1 MTAVSADG
9 PSPWTGA
16 GPLRLGTRGSALA
29 LRQSSMVAAA
39 IEGRGTP
46 VELVTIRTSGDVAT
60 GSLAALG
67 GKGLFVKEIEE
78 ALLRHRVDLAVH
90 SLKDMPASL
99 PHGLTLVATPPRA
112 DARDVLI
119 SAAGVEIARLPAG
132 TRVGTSSLRRR
143 AQLAAL
149 RPDLAIVDMRGNVD
163 TRLRKLASGEVDA
176 ILLAA
181 AGLERLGL
189 APAGLVAL
197 APTVFVPAIGQGIL
211 ALEARADDTS
221 VRAVVAAL
229 DDPAT
234 RAAAAAE
241 RAFLAAVGGDCHTP
255 LAAHAVVTGALLQM
269 RALVASVD
277 GRDIVGDVLEGPVEA
292 APTIGERLAAAVL
305 SRGAAALIA
314 RARPDAA

>member
-1 MTAVSADG
+1 MSTEAAPG
-9 PSPWTGA
+9 RTE
-16 GPLRLGTRGSALA
+16 PLRLGTRGSALA
-29 LRQSSMVAAA
+29 LRQSGLVAAA
-39 IEGRGTP
+39 IERLGTP

-67 GKGLFVKEIEE
+67 GKGLFTKEIEE
-78 ALLRHRVDLAVH
+78 ALLRHRIDLAVH
-90 SLKDMPASL
+90 SLKDMPATL
-99 PHGLTLVATPPRA
+99 PAGLVLAATPPRA

-119 SAAGVEIARLPAG
+119 SAAGVGLDALPAG

-149 RPDLAIVDMRGNVD
+149 RPDLAVVEMRGNVD

-189 APAGLVAL
+189 QPAGLVAL
-197 APTVFVPAIGQGIL
+197 SPKEFVPAIGQGIL
-211 ALEARADDTS
+211 ALETRADDAA
-221 VRAVVAAL
+221 VRAIVAAL

-234 RAAAAAE
+234 RAAATAE

-255 LAAHAVVTGALLQM
+255 LAAYAVVDGERLSM

-277 GRDIVGDVLEGPVEA
+277 GRDIVGDVFEGS
-292 APTIGERLAAAVL
+292 IDAAADVGTRIAAGLL

-314 RARPDAA
+314 RARRAS

>member
-1 MTAVSADG
+1 VSTAA
-9 PSPWTGA
+9 PRATPPTE
-16 GPLRLGTRGSALA
+16 PLRLGTRGSALA
-29 LRQSSMVAAA
+29 LRQSGLVAAA
-39 IEGRGTP
+39 IERLGTP

-67 GKGLFVKEIEE
+67 GKGLFTKEIEE
-78 ALLRHRVDLAVH
+78 ALLRHRIDLAVH

-99 PHGLTLVATPPRA
+99 PDGLMLVATPPRA
-112 DARDVLI
+112 DPRDVLI
-119 SAAGVEIARLPAG
+119 SNAGVGLDRLPAG

-149 RPDLAIVDMRGNVD
+149 RPDLGVVEMRGNVD

-181 AGLERLGL
+181 AGLERLDL
-189 APAGLVAL
+189 HPAGLVAL
-197 APTVFVPAIGQGIL
+197 SPKQFVPAIGQGIL
-211 ALEARADDTS
+211 ALEARADDA
-221 VRAVVAAL
+221 AVHAIVAAL

-255 LAAHAVVTGALLQM
+255 LAAYAVVDGAHLVM

-277 GRDIVGDVLEGPVEA
+277 GREIVGDVFEGSVD
-292 APTIGERLAAAVL
+292 AAADVGMRIAAGLL
-305 SRGAAALIA
+305 SRGAAELIA
-314 RARPDAA
+314 RAGRAS

>member
-1 MTAVSADG
+1 VNAEAAPGSTE
-9 PSPWTGA
+9 
-16 GPLRLGTRGSALA
+16 PLRLGTRGSALA

-39 IEGRGTP
+39 IERHGTP

-67 GKGLFVKEIEE
+67 GKGLFTKEIEE
-78 ALLRHRVDLAVH
+78 ALLRHRIDLAVH
-90 SLKDMPASL
+90 SLKDMPATL
-99 PHGLTLVATPPRA
+99 PAGLVLAATPPRA

-119 SAAGVEIARLPAG
+119 SAAGVGLDALPAG

-149 RPDLAIVDMRGNVD
+149 RPDLGVVEMRGNVD

-189 APAGLVAL
+189 QPAGLVAL
-197 APTVFVPAIGQGIL
+197 SPKEFVPAIGQGIL
-211 ALEARADDTS
+211 ALETRADDAA
-221 VRAVVAAL
+221 VRAIVAAL

-234 RAAAAAE
+234 RAAATAE

-255 LAAHAVVTGALLQM
+255 LAAYAVVDGARLTM
-269 RALVASVD
+269 RALVASID
-277 GRDIVGDVLEGPVEA
+277 GRDIVGDVFEGPVD
-292 APTIGERLAAAVL
+292 AAADVGTRIAAGLL

-314 RARPDAA
+314 RAGRAVS